1 MARVSEIS
9 FKRAGV
15 PPYLQ
20 KMSLKT
26 ARARHLPPHSRL
38 DFGGKLEGAQKLE
51 EAGVRLLRIYEIC
64 AGAGQLVTKQRPE
77 GARGLAKL
85 FPVSPKWA
93 CLARPA
99 NCSRSRQK
107 GRYGGA

>member
-9 FKRAGV
+9 FKRAGA

-77 GARGLAKL
+77 GARGLLAERLLPGLAKL
-85 FPVSPKWA
+85 FPVSP
-93 CLARPA
+93 
-99 NCSRSRQK
+99 NCSRFRQN
-107 GRYGGA
+107 GPV